1 MVVLEDKKPKLSIKE
16 QIEHLK
22 KKGVRFEYMSEDEAF
37 KYLSENNN
45 YFKLRAYRKNFEKYS
60 AGEKA
65 DTYINLD
72 FAMLKD
78 LAIIDMRLRYA
89 LIELSLDIEHFE
101 KVKLLKRISESD
113 DDGYN
118 VVEKYLDFLKEDGKG
133 KYESLM
139 ADIHRNNGSEY
150 CGDLL
155 KKYDDNYPAW
165 VFAEVLPFGGLI
177 SFLKFC
183 GEFFDDAELKD
194 DVYLLYDVKRIRN
207 AAAHNNCIIYNLQLN
222 TSKHKTNYNVNRFLS
237 NELGFGKDLRDR
249 RMSNAVIRDI
259 VTLLYTHKMLVCSE
273 GVHNAR
279 AKSLNAVMERVFK
292 NKNYYDGNDLIT
304 ATFNFLFKIIDK
316 MFAV

>member
-1 MVVLEDKKPKLSIKE
+1 
-16 QIEHLK
+16 
-22 KKGVRFEYMSEDEAF
+22 
-37 KYLSENNN
+37 
-45 YFKLRAYRKNFEKYS
+45 
-60 AGEKA
+60 
-65 DTYINLD
+65 
-72 FAMLKD
+72 
-78 LAIIDMRLRYA
+78 
-89 LIELSLDIEHFE
+89 
-101 KVKLLKRISESD
+101 
-113 DDGYN
+113 
-118 VVEKYLDFLKEDGKG
+118 
-133 KYESLM
+133 
-139 ADIHRNNGSEY
+139 
-150 CGDLL
+150 
-155 KKYDDNYPAW
+155 
-165 VFAEVLPFGGLI
+165 
-177 SFLKFC
+177 LKFC

-207 AAAHNNCIIYNLQLN
+207 AAAHNNCMIYNLQLN